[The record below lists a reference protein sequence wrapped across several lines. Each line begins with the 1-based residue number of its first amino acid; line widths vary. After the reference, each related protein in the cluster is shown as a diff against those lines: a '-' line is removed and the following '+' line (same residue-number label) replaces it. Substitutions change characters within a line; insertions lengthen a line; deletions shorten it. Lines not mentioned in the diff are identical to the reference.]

1 MGCQLRPFAARRN
14 RAELIG
20 KPSLRYSEDW
30 RLIAMRPSCS
40 LSSNFWQRRR
50 AGLERIARPHT
61 GDILGPAPEGYLYAG
76 TQRLSIPS
84 VAGAVLG
91 DNPVHGHRGVYRA
104 DRQPRRPDMGDLLAA
119 HHAGVRREL
128 RRFGGRE
135 VDTAGDG
142 FFATFD
148 QPAEAVRA
156 ADRIVSAVAKLGIS
170 VRAGLHTGE
179 AEAAGQKV
187 GGLAVHIANRVM
199 SAAGPGEVFVSST
212 LRELVVGSGLDFS
225 DRGLH
230 QLKGVPGEWRLCALV
245 RDAAEADQ
253 AATSNVPASQSRG
266 AQPSLP
272 LPDKPS
278 IAVLPFANLS
288 GDPEQDYFADGIV
301 EDIIAGLSRIKLV
314 FVIARN
320 SSFAYKGRVIDVKQ
334 VGRELGVR
342 YVLEGSV
349 RKSSNRVRIAAQLID
364 AASGTHI
371 WADRYDRALD
381 DIFAVQ
387 DELTISV
394 VGVIEPT
401 LRQAEI
407 ERAKRKRP
415 DSLGAYDLY
424 LRALSFAF
432 TAMPEDADRA
442 LALLERAIEHEP
454 DYAAAHAIIAWCH
467 EQRYLRAGLQEET
480 KRAALRHARKAIAV
494 GRDDAAALATAGFV
508 IAVIEYDYETATVA
522 FDRSFALSSSS
533 ALALGFSSIV
543 RAWNGDDAT
552 AVEHAERAIR
562 LSPLDPLLYVPYVGL
577 AYAHFAAGR
586 FEDAAIAAGRASQSN
601 PKFTMPHVLNAAALA
616 SLGRDEEATAVVDR
630 LCELERQLTVGT
642 AIRSARYVNPAKNA
656 ELGDALR
663 RAGMPE

>member
-1 MGCQLRPFAARRN
+1 MLFTDIVGSTELAA
-14 RAELIG
+14 
-20 KPSLRYSEDW
+20 S
-30 RLIAMRPSCS
+30 
-40 LSSNFWQRRR
+40 
-50 AGLERIARPHT
+50 
-61 GDILGPAPEGYLYAG
+61 
-76 TQRLSIPS
+76 
-84 VAGAVLG
+84 LG
-91 DNPVHGHRGVYRA
+91 DRA
-104 DRQPRRPDMGDLLAA
+104 WRDLLAA
-119 HHAGVRREL
+119 HHAAVRREL

-148 QPAEAVRA
+148 QPAQAVRA
-156 ADRIVSAVAKLGIS
+156 ADGILSAVAKLGIS
-170 VRAGLHTGE
+170 ARAGLHTGE
-179 AEAAGQKV
+179 AEAAGQKI
-187 GGLAVHIANRVM
+187 GGLAVHIASRVT
-199 SAAGPGEVFVSST
+199 SAAAAGEVLVSGT

-245 RDAAEADQ
+245 RNASEADQ
-253 AATSNVPASQSRG
+253 AAIGNVPVPHSRG
-266 AQPSLP
+266 DQSTLP

-301 EDIIAGLSRIKLV
+301 EDIIAGLSRIKWV

-320 SSFAYKGRVIDVKQ
+320 SSFVYKGRAIDVKQ

-349 RKSSNRVRIAAQLID
+349 RKASNRVRIAAQLID
-364 AASGTHI
+364 AVSGTHI

-407 ERAKRKRP
+407 QRAKRKRP
-415 DSLGAYDLY
+415 DSLDAYDFY
-424 LRALSFAF
+424 LRALPFAV
-432 TAMPEDADRA
+432 TAMPQDADPA
-442 LALLERAIEHEP
+442 LALLERAIELEP
-454 DYAAAHAIIAWCH
+454 DYAAAHALVAWCH
-467 EQRYLRAGLQEET
+467 EQRYLRGGLQEET
-480 KRAALRHARKAIAV
+480 KTAALRHARKAIAV
-494 GRDDAAALATAGFV
+494 GGDDAEALATAGFV
-508 IAVIEYDYETATVA
+508 IAVVESDYETATDA
-522 FDRSFALSSSS
+522 FDRSFSLSPSS

-552 AVEHAERAIR
+552 AVEQAERAIR
-562 LSPLDPLLYVPYVGL
+562 LSPLDPLLYLPYVGL

-586 FEDAAIAAGRASQSN
+586 FADAATAAGRASRSN
-601 PKFTMPHVLNAAALA
+601 PKFTMPHVLHAAALA
-616 SLGRDEEATAVVDR
+616 NLGRDEEAMAAVDR
-630 LCELERQLTVGT
+630 LCELEPQLTVGT
-642 AIRSARYVNPAKNA
+642 AIRSARYVDPAKNA
-656 ELGDALR
+656 EVGQALR
-663 RAGMPE
+663 RAGLPE